1 MAKIHPSE
9 YLSSSPSTA
18 RLLCRGQ
25 FQDIGC
31 VLFDCTTIPSCCS
44 ASMGKQKQTSVFEYC
59 PFFVGF
65 VLVVLDLRVC
75 LQRLAAHDKKLS
87 KKKTPNK
94 RQKKD
99 LGTKLTCGYAF
110 EGLQHMTGC
119 GGGELPLLSAEQY
132 NTLGKDS
139 PLSEMFC

>member
-1 MAKIHPSE
+1 MNSNLNIILLCKDKDKMAKSE

-94 RQKKD
+94 RQKKRPRNKAHLRVCLRRLAAHD
-99 LGTKLTCGYAF
+99 RLWWWRT
-110 EGLQHMTGC
+110 
-119 GGGELPLLSAEQY
+119 PPPIS
-132 NTLGKDS
+132 
-139 PLSEMFC
+139 